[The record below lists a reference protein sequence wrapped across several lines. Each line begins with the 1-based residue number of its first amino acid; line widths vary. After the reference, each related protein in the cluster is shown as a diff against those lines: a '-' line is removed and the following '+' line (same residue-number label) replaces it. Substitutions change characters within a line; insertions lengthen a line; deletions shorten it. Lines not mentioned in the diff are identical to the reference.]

1 MSKTKRK
8 GLDFGN
14 NKTPEPDKYNT
25 NIWIWF
31 NWTKKW
37 NVKWQKKAF
46 FQKKIVNKKS
56 PSYSPFGFINEEE
69 VLPKKNLK
77 KIEKK

>member
-25 NIWIWF
+25 NNIWIWF

-37 NVKWQKKAF
+37 NIKW
-46 FQKKIVNKKS
+46 
-56 PSYSPFGFINEEE
+56 
-69 VLPKKNLK
+69 
-77 KIEKK
+77 